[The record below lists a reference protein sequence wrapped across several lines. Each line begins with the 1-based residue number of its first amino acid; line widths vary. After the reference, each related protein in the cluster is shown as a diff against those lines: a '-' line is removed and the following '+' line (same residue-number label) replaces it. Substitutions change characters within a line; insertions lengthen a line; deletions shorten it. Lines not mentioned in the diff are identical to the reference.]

1 MVKPENYVMVQG
13 WMRTELDL
21 KGNDLFLYAMIYGF
35 TQDGETEFSGSLRY
49 MQEWLGVGSKH
60 TVLDALERLHQKGY
74 IKKRTSVENG
84 IKRSYYVA
92 AQRGSAEIA
101 LGSAKTAP
109 GQCRICT
116 EGGAKTAPNNIKDNI
131 EDILVIKDNGGSD
144 PRLDADFGRI
154 VRAFEENIGSFP
166 PIMWDSLQRWREQFS
181 TEMILLAIA
190 EGAKNGAHRW
200 NYIDSILRG
209 WKKNNI
215 RTPGDFEAWE
225 SKRKSQSSDTAA
237 QQPNRSAAADYDFI
251 FGGLNDS

>member
-101 LGSAKTAP
+101 LGSAEIAL
-109 GQCRICT
+109 GS
-116 EGGAKTAPNNIKDNI
+116 AKTAPNNIKDNI

-144 PRLDADFGRI
+144 PRLDADFGQI

-166 PIMWDSLQRWREQFS
+166 PIMRDSLQRWREQFS

>member
-131 EDILVIKDNGGSD
+131 EDL
-144 PRLDADFGRI
+144 
-154 VRAFEENIGSFP
+154 
-166 PIMWDSLQRWREQFS
+166 SL
-181 TEMILLAIA
+181 IHI
-190 EGAKNGAHRW
+190 
-200 NYIDSILRG
+200 
-209 WKKNNI
+209 
-215 RTPGDFEAWE
+215 
-225 SKRKSQSSDTAA
+225 
-237 QQPNRSAAADYDFI
+237 
-251 FGGLNDS
+251 